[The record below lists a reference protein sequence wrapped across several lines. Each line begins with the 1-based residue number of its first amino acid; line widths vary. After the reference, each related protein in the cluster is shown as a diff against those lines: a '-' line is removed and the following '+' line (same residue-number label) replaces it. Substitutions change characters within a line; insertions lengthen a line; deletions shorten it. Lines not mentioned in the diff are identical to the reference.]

1 MKQILK
7 KRVLQIWN
15 MDLND
20 KSFGVKLFSHIL
32 DLQDVVFR
40 NLFYFIFFILAKL
53 LDSFLF
59 ILLQNDGRSI
69 T

>member
-1 MKQILK
+1 
-7 KRVLQIWN
+7 

-69 T
+69 TYLEETMH

>member
-1 MKQILK
+1 
-7 KRVLQIWN
+7 

>member
-59 ILLQNDGRSI
+59 VLLQNYGRSV